1 MIKLVDESTVSQC
14 LDYCADKPFGV
25 RIAAALMTYG
35 TDCRF
40 ADFWLTYE
48 NENIIGVISKVD
60 DDMTVCCEKANDELS
75 DFIRVVGS
83 QTLTGEKDFLL
94 ALGFNEFSSAGS
106 IMCYNG
112 ADRDFTET
120 EVETEP
126 GVMTVCKLLYECEGE
141 SIKVGQFD
149 RFYTDLCLRVR
160 RGTAKCCLY
169 GECGV
174 AVASAVTDCASII
187 GGVAVKPDKRKKGIG
202 GAVVRKLISV
212 LPRDKKIYLLRLD
225 GENEEFYKMLGFA
238 DAGCWASISRGC
250 D

>member
-1 MIKLVDESTVSQC
+1 MIKLVDESAVNQC
-14 LDYCADKPFGV
+14 LAYCADKPFGV

-40 ADFWLTYE
+40 ADFWLVRE

-60 DDMTVCCEKANDELS
+60 DDMTICCENANDEIA
-75 DFIRVVGS
+75 DFIRVVGA
-83 QTLTGEKDFLL
+83 QTLTGEKDFLQKI
-94 ALGFNEFSSAGS
+94 GFDEFSCQGS
-106 IMCYNG
+106 IMCYCG
-112 ADRDFTET
+112 DEHDFSDTEI
-120 EVETEP
+120 ETEP
-126 GVMTVCKLLYECEGE
+126 SVMSVCKLLCECEGE
-141 SIKVGQFD
+141 SIKVGRFD

-169 GECGV
+169 DGCGV
-174 AVASAVTDCASII
+174 AVASAVTDYASII
-187 GGVAVKPDKRKKGIG
+187 GGVAVRPDKRKKGIG

-212 LPRDKKIYLLRLD
+212 LPCDKKIYLFRLD
-225 GENEEFYKMLGFA
+225 GENEEFYKGLGFA